1 MKYLDKTPAYNLSV
15 VLHETGLKADLVRAW
30 ERRYGLPRPQRTEG
44 GHRLYSRYDIETL
57 KWLKEKRGQGLSIR
71 HAVELWNTR
80 IESGKDPLE
89 EQTTGIS
96 LGTKTEEISQISHLT
111 FLRQRWIMACLN
123 FDSAGSEDVLNQ
135 AFSTHPVEW
144 VVTEIIEKG
153 LNEIGTGWHHGEYSV
168 QQEHFASALADRRL
182 QTLLSLSPQPTIPK
196 SVLVGCPPGEH
207 HALPL
212 LIIDLFLR
220 RKGYK
225 VINLGTDIPIDQM
238 IATTL
243 SVQPDLIIL
252 GAQTLRTAASLMD
265 TYTALQAAGI
275 TLAYGGS
282 IFNRVP
288 AIRER
293 IPAQFLGEDLSTA
306 VEKATLLLTAPRLE
320 PFKTVEKNEFP
331 ELAKLFQQKRA
342 AIDLFVQERML
353 TDDVE
358 IENIDRANYFFSN
371 DLYAALKLGDVAH
384 LETDLDWVKLL
395 MMGRNINDA
404 ILIKYLSAYRD
415 GVRKHLDESGTPI
428 VQWMESRLAEIV
440 A

>member
-57 KWLKEKRGQGLSIR
+57 KWLKEKRGLGLSIR

-89 EQTTGIS
+89 ERTTGIS

-353 TDDVE
+353 TDDVK